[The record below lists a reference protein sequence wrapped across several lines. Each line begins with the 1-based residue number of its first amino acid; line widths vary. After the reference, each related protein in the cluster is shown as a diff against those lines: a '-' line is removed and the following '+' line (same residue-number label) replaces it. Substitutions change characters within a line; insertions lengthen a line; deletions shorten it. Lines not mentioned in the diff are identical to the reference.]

1 MKNVIFFL
9 GSWAF
14 TIALSVAIDQSLGKY
29 IPEETR
35 TEEYLRRSSSI

>member
-14 TIALSVAIDQSLGKY
+14 TIALSVAIDQSLDKY
-29 IPEETR
+29 ISKEKFP
-35 TEEYLRRSSSI
+35 EEYLRSSSI

>member
-9 GSWAF
+9 GSWVF
-14 TIALSVAIDQSLGKY
+14 TIALSIAVDQTVGKY

-35 TEEYLRRSSSI
+35 SEEYLRRSSSI

>member
-9 GSWAF
+9 GSWVF
-14 TIALSVAIDQSLGKY
+14 TIALSVAIDQAVGKY

-35 TEEYLRRSSSI
+35 SEEYLRRSSSI

>member
-14 TIALSVAIDQSLGKY
+14 TIALSVAIDQVSGKY

-35 TEEYLRRSSSI
+35 SEEYLKLSSI